1 MRGKLLGTI
10 ALRQREVMS
19 SRNAAGRGI
28 LSPISGGAFGLRQ
41 CGYADMAQKKPSGK
55 NPGNHASDNRKKDR
69 KKVKRRNRENRKQQK
84 EQSKNNKKE
93 RSKSH
98 CVRGLKS

>member
-41 CGYADMAQKKPSGK
+41 SGYADMAQKSRQVKIRGIMQMTIEKSEKGQKKKQRKAKTAKGTIKKQLKK
-55 NPGNHASDNRKKDR
+55 NDP
-69 KKVKRRNRENRKQQK
+69 KVI
-84 EQSKNNKKE
+84 
-93 RSKSH
+93 
-98 CVRGLKS
+98 V

>member
-1 MRGKLLGTI
+1 MGTI

-41 CGYADMAQKKPSGK
+41 CGYADMAQKSRQVKIRGIMQMTIERSEKGQK
-55 NPGNHASDNRKKDR
+55 KKQRKSKTAKGTI
-69 KKVKRRNRENRKQQK
+69 KKTI
-84 EQSKNNKKE
+84 KKE
-93 RSKSH
+93 
-98 CVRGLKS
+98 

>member
-55 NPGNHASDNRKKDR
+55 NPGNHANDNRKIG
-69 KKVKRRNRENRKQQK
+69 KRSKEETEKIENSKRNNQ
-84 EQSKNNKKE
+84 KNN
-93 RSKSH
+93 
-98 CVRGLKS
+98 